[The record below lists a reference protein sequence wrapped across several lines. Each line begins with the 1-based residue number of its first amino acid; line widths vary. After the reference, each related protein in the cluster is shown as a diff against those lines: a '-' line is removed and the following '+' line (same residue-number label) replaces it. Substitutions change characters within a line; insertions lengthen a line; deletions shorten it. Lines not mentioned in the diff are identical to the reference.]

1 MADSVAASTSVYDQY
16 SYEEYVI
23 NSRRPNKTLDKNDFL
38 KLLSAQLQY
47 QDPLEPVKDSDFAAQ
62 LAQFSSLEQMQ
73 NLNTTMEAFRYYSLV
88 GQYVMSEYKNESGA
102 DVAVAGVVDRV
113 ITGNGDTLIQIGD
126 NLVKA
131 STVTQVYDRELF
143 SGDNP
148 LVEAS
153 RLIGR
158 TVKATVPGPV
168 GEDGKPGEAV
178 TLTGT
183 VTRVTVEDGATV
195 AYLESKAEDGE
206 TISSSKAPISNI
218 YDIY

>member
-23 NSRRPNKTLDKNDFL
+23 NSRRPNSTLDKNDFL

-88 GQYVMSEYKNESGA
+88 GQYVLSEYKNESGA
-102 DVAVAGVVDRV
+102 DVEVAGIVDRV

-143 SGDNP
+143 SADNP

-168 GEDGKPGEAV
+168 GEDGKPGAAV
-178 TLTGT
+178 TVTGT
-183 VTRVTVEDGATV
+183 VTRVTVEGGAAV
-195 AYLESKAEDGE
+195 AYLETAAEDGE
-206 TISSSKAPISNI
+206 AVLSSKAPISSI

>member
-1 MADSVAASTSVYDQY
+1 MADSVTAGASVYEQY
-16 SYEEYVI
+16 SYEDYVI
-23 NSRRPNKTLDKNDFL
+23 NSRRPSSTLGKNDFL

-88 GQYVMSEYKNESGA
+88 GQYVLSEYKNESGA
-102 DVAVAGVVDRV
+102 DVVVAGIVDRV
-113 ITGNGDTLIQIGD
+113 ITGGDDTLIQIGD

-143 SGDNP
+143 SAENP

-158 TVKATVPGPV
+158 SVRARLPGPV
-168 GEDGKPGEAV
+168 GEDGEPGAAV
-178 TLTGT
+178 EVSGT
-183 VTRVTVEDGATV
+183 VTRVTVEDGAAV
-195 AYLESKAEDGE
+195 AYLESKSDDGDV
-206 TISSSKAPISNI
+206 TSAKAPVSGI